1 MRVRANESERGQGA
15 SDESGEWRVES
26 GERGARSKEQMKRE
40 RGVRIER
47 GDRDGQRS
55 NTRCSAL
62 YINLIL
68 FDL

>member
-1 MRVRANESERGQGA
+1 MRVRANESERGPGA
-15 SDESGEWRVES
+15 S
-26 GERGARSKEQMKRE
+26 GERGVRRE
-40 RGVRIER
+40 EREGQGASEEGERCKGVRIVR

>member
-1 MRVRANESERGQGA
+1 MRSE
-15 SDESGEWRVES
+15 E
-26 GERGARSKEQMKRE
+26 RE
-40 RGVRIER
+40 RGKEQVKIERERSKGVRIVR